1 MILIHSNKQVS
12 YFHSNLLSHVLEAFI
27 VVVRVVVVV
36 VVTLVNVDV
45 FNDVVVGV
53 VTQLPSS
60 S

>member
-12 YFHSNLLSHVLEAFI
+12 HFHSNLLSHVLEAFI
-27 VVVRVVVVV
+27 VVVGVVV